1 MDIITFVTTNQ
12 GKVIEAQK
20 QCDSAGIKL
29 VTYNYEL
36 IEPRSEDLEEIAKAK
51 VMQAYEKVGHPC
63 IAMDSGF
70 YIEALNGF
78 PKTFVNFALS
88 TIGINGILKLMEGVS
103 NRRAYFKQC
112 LAYYDG
118 KEIKYFYSQ
127 HEGEIATEI
136 SGDDRIQKWSDLW
149 YIFISNGYDKTLAA
163 LSDEEQ
169 KKREN
174 KSEGTLAQ
182 FAKWYKRAVKSE

>member
-36 IEPRSEDLEEIAKAK
+36 IEPRSENLEEIAKTK
-51 VMQAYEKVGHPC
+51 VMQAYDKVGHPC

-78 PKTFVNFALS
+78 PKTFVNFALT
-88 TIGINGILKLMEGVS
+88 TIGINGILKLMEGIS

-118 KEIKYFYSQ
+118 NEIKYFYSQ
-127 HEGEIATEI
+127 HEGSIATEI
-136 SGDDRIQKWSDLW
+136 SGDDKIQKWSDLW
-149 YIFISNGYDKTLAA
+149 YIFISNGYDRTLAS
-163 LSDEEQ
+163 LSDEEH
-169 KKREN
+169 KKRESKN
-174 KSEGTLAQ
+174 EGTLAQ
-182 FAKWYKRAVKSE
+182 FAKWYKNIVK